1 MKPELINPLMLA
13 YLGDAVFEVYVREYL
28 IVEKNILK
36 PDSLAKEAIN
46 YVSAKAH
53 ASFMHAALDNNWLTD
68 EEIAI
73 YKRGRNAKPKH
84 QNKNVNVL
92 EHNQSSGF
100 ECLIGYL
107 YLTNNHE
114 RIKEIF
120 EYFKAFVGESR

>member
-1 MKPELINPLMLA
+1 MKPEFINPLTLA

-36 PDSLAKEAIN
+36 PDPLAKEAIN

-53 ASFMHAALDNNWLTD
+53 ASFMHEALANNLLSE

-73 YKRGRNAKPKH
+73 YKRGRNAKVKRH
-84 QNKNVNVL
+84 NKNFNVL

-100 ECLIGYL
+100 ECLIGHL
-107 YLTNNHE
+107 YLEGKQE
-114 RIKEIF
+114 RIQEIF
-120 EYFKAFVGESR
+120 EYFKEFVDK

>member
-1 MKPELINPLMLA
+1 MKPELINPLTLA

-36 PDSLAKEAIN
+36 PDLLAKEAIN
-46 YVSAKAH
+46 YVSASAH
-53 ASFMHAALDNNWLTD
+53 ASFMHAALENNWLTE

-73 YKRGRNAKPKH
+73 YKRGRNAKVKRH
-84 QNKNVNVL
+84 NKNVNVL

-107 YLTNNHE
+107 YLVEKQN
-114 RIKEIF
+114 RIDEIF
-120 EYFKAFVGESR
+120 EYFKKFVGEIE